1 MTQCATLCVCLCEW
15 VNVKKK
21 FFLVHGIGARLHH
34 NAGPI
39 DSRKERNG
47 LQYLLHSFTA
57 IQSRVR
63 ELCDTALWNRCT
75 HEKKNVTMQR
85 RREREREREKE
96 KERQGKRT
104 TKSSTRWWR
113 FIFNLVVVAG
123 LAWLG
128 FRGGRERKELNSRE
142 TGNKMERMPFKVAK
156 ERLSLHFYLWP
167 DGWMAHGNNLR
178 NGALEGT
185 LFFFAWPLSLSLW
198 AYVCCSAI
206 SLGLCCY
213 DDTAPSDGRRNCNCS

>member
-1 MTQCATLCVCLCEW
+1 MELVLDFTTTPVQLTREKNATDYSTFSIASPLYSRGLENCVTP
-15 VNVKKK
+15 
-21 FFLVHGIGARLHH
+21 HSGTAAHTR
-34 NAGPI
+34 
-39 DSRKERNG
+39 RKMLPCKDG
-47 LQYLLHSFTA
+47 
-57 IQSRVR
+57 
-63 ELCDTALWNRCT
+63 
-75 HEKKNVTMQR
+75 
-85 RREREREREKE
+85 EREREREKE